1 MYVKTGYRARAES
14 RTVRAASLHGL
25 ADAVRDIAMFSAA
38 DASGE
43 LLMIAD
49 QISILAD
56 ESRRLAD
63 ESRCFAAAGNRD
75 GAVAALELRLALGL
89 PYPKCAQLLLL
100 LMQRP
105 DQWQSRESLA
115 RRLNTSRQSMFVMI
129 SQIRRALSQLGLRD
143 HLATFQDGYY
153 FSGVAIDAI
162 KSRCDPAIAAW
173 WSPYIRARKIQPDC
187 GADTA
192 LALASPGDLD
202 LAAGA
207 GAGTIEAWAF
217 DSERGPSSFREA
229 VLPQSV
235 VAWHQLSRLGQRGS
249 TQMNILFALL
259 RRRGDFIA
267 YHRLAA
273 EVGCT
278 PGSLKVMVSRIRQ
291 KFYDLGFPSP
301 IENRRVKGYR
311 AIAAAFDP
319 ATSLG
324 AFLAG
329 FVGAIGSIPSNP
341 TDDQMGSI
349 L

>member
-1 MYVKTGYRARAES
+1 MYVKTGYQARAES
-14 RTVRAASLHGL
+14 RTVRPASLHGL
-25 ADAVRDIAMFSAA
+25 ADAIRDIAMFRSV

-43 LLMIAD
+43 LLTIAD
-49 QISILAD
+49 QITILAD
-56 ESRRLAD
+56 ESRRLAG
-63 ESRCFAAAGNRD
+63 AGNRD
-75 GAVAALELRLALGL
+75 GAIAALELRLALGL

-129 SQIRRALSQLGLRD
+129 SQIRRALSELGLRD

-162 KSRCDPAIAAW
+162 KSRCDPALAAW
-173 WSPYIRARKIQPDC
+173 WSPYIRARKIAPDC
-187 GADTA
+187 GVDA
-192 LALASPGDLD
+192 ASPGA
-202 LAAGA
+202 LAGSSDMADTAGA
-207 GAGTIEAWAF
+207 GATGADAF
-217 DSERGPSSFREA
+217 SGESGHSPFREPM
-229 VLPQSV
+229 LPQSV
-235 VAWHQLSRLGQRGS
+235 IAWHQLSRLGQRGS
-249 TQMNILFALL
+249 TQMKILFVLL
-259 RRRGDFIA
+259 RRRGEFVA

-278 PGSLKVMVSRIRQ
+278 SGSLKVMVNRIRQ

-301 IENRRVKGYR
+301 IENRRVQGYR

-319 ATSLG
+319 DTRLG

-329 FVGAIGSIPSNP
+329 FVEAIDTIPPSP
-341 TDDQMGSI
+341 TEGQMGSVP
-349 L
+349 